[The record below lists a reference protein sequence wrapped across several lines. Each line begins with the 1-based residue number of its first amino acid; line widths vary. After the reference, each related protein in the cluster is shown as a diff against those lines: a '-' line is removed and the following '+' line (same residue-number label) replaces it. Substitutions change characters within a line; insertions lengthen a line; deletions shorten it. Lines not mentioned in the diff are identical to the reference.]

1 MNNGIM
7 MRANPKGLNI
17 RTLEESGI
25 SDTRINDLYKAASEV
40 HYAVSTLDKNNL
52 KTLKNKFP
60 EILNLAQAFGKGH
73 PFYNKFE
80 I

>member
-1 MNNGIM
+1 MI
-7 MRANPKGLNI
+7 NI

-25 SDTRINDLYKAASEV
+25 ADTRINDLYKAASEV
-40 HYAVSTLDKNNL
+40 HYVVSKLDTNNL
-52 KTLKNKFP
+52 TTLKNKFP

-73 PFYNKFE
+73 PFYYKFE